1 MDAASAPPP
10 CARRGRSFVS
20 ARRPRRVVALIA
32 FALAA
37 LAGCVSIQTDSEV
50 LADVDFAAYR
60 SFALARAPS
69 VPAAGLPGYDES
81 SGDRI
86 NTDIAANLEARG
98 LRRVDREEA
107 DLWVTFTVDGRPR
120 TDVAWVGGGLGLE
133 GSSYPV
139 TYTLGL
145 LVIEVFDARD
155 RRPVWRGW
163 GQAMLQDEREA
174 ARRRPQV
181 VEAILDEFPTGR

>member
-1 MDAASAPPP
+1 M
-10 CARRGRSFVS
+10 S

-81 SGDRI
+81 HSATFRDF
-86 NTDIAANLEARG
+86 LERG
-98 LRRVDREEA
+98 FEGHARRVYREEA
-107 DLWVTFTVDGRPR
+107 DLWVTLTVDGRPR